1 MARTKHPLQNQP
13 LQVQLDAQ
21 ARADVDRAVTL
32 PDGPEREALL
42 QRAAKMK
49 RASDITGWL
58 NSAELKPP
66 E

>member
-1 MARTKHPLQNQP
+1 MARTKQPLQNQP

>member
-1 MARTKHPLQNQP
+1 MARKLPPLQAR
-13 LQVQLDAQ
+13 LDAQ
-21 ARADVDRAVTL
+21 ARADTDKAVTL
-32 PDGPEREALL
+32 SDGAEREALL